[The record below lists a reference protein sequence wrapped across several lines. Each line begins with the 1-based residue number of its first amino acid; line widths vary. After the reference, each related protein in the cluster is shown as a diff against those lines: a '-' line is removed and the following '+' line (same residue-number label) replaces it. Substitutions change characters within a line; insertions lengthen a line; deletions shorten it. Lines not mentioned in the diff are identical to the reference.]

1 MKFANDGVVDD
12 QRVHKVIG
20 KVVEADA
27 PRFFSDFC
35 GPRMIDVVGSTPTQ
49 LVSDMGHAYKER
61 PQELVPAAFNSWL
74 PAVNNLRNFFLTPT
88 AEMLSF
94 LQ

>member
-1 MKFANDGVVDD
+1 MKFANDRVVDD

-35 GPRMIDVVGSTPTQ
+35 GPRMIDVVGGS
-49 LVSDMGHAYKER
+49 VSCNKCGKPR
-61 PQELVPAAFNSWL
+61 NL
-74 PAVNNLRNFFLTPT
+74 PLTPSR
-88 AEMLSF
+88 EH
-94 LQ
+94 